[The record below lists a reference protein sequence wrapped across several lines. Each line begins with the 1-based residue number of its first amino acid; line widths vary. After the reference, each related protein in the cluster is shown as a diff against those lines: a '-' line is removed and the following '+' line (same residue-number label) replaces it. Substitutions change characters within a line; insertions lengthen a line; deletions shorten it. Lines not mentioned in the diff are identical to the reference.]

1 MEEFQKVKKMWPSV
15 STLIITMNEKDEEL
29 KNMMDSL
36 EIFINHI
43 DELVGVFE
51 NDYDGGDFCCGLKF
65 GFSGSNLL
73 FTMAETIVTH
83 AVK

>member
-1 MEEFQKVKKMWPSV
+1 
-15 STLIITMNEKDEEL
+15 
-29 KNMMDSL
+29 MMDSL

-65 GFSGSNLL
+65 AFSGSNLL
-73 FTMAETIVTH
+73 FSIAETIVTH
-83 AVK
+83 AVKQMKNGAEN